1 MQTSATGNIV
11 TPAANIQCP
20 SAFAFDRTMCCVNR
34 MASIKGYPQEAL
46 VSPLKEVYAE
56 AAAQQPHVPPP
67 TTYQSARYIDSHQ
80 SGGTAGTWPSA
91 SSSSGCISTRSDVA
105 SVKPSN
111 GHCGSAVAVVS
122 PNQSSFRTAESPR
135 GVTAIRAVQPGRGNQ
150 TIKQL
155 NTEIGSLRWQLHAL
169 HGLMDQDG
177 NVPTS
182 QGSSQRDAAIS
193 PPRLSEGASPTS
205 TDVWHREAEESA
217 METKREMF
225 TSFSSPRIQWG
236 CKESCNQVFSTA
248 NLEMSTPPPA
258 DAPTSDPPAWQP
270 SPPASPKG
278 QASPV
283 ITRAPRDWSRRQA
296 QGKHRSSSLPR
307 SHNLSHDDPLHQ
319 PVHRFSVAQE
329 RTDSIDE
336 MWCAVL
342 RRFPHYPHWT
352 LLKVSRGIYR
362 MGAPTGKK
370 LLCRIS
376 NGGLQVRVGGGW
388 MGAVPFLQKYGP
400 PCMGAQ
406 LGSTE
411 VDASALDTPASM
423 ERLLLPTKSWA
434 TKIGIR
440 TIRDVRERRRPL
452 DS

>member
-1 MQTSATGNIV
+1 
-11 TPAANIQCP
+11 
-20 SAFAFDRTMCCVNR
+20 
-34 MASIKGYPQEAL
+34 
-46 VSPLKEVYAE
+46 
-56 AAAQQPHVPPP
+56 
-67 TTYQSARYIDSHQ
+67 
-80 SGGTAGTWPSA
+80 
-91 SSSSGCISTRSDVA
+91 
-105 SVKPSN
+105 
-111 GHCGSAVAVVS
+111 
-122 PNQSSFRTAESPR
+122 
-135 GVTAIRAVQPGRGNQ
+135 
-150 TIKQL
+150 
-155 NTEIGSLRWQLHAL
+155 
-169 HGLMDQDG
+169 
-177 NVPTS
+177 
-182 QGSSQRDAAIS
+182 
-193 PPRLSEGASPTS
+193 
-205 TDVWHREAEESA
+205 

-283 ITRAPRDWSRRQA
+283 ITKAPRDWSRRQA